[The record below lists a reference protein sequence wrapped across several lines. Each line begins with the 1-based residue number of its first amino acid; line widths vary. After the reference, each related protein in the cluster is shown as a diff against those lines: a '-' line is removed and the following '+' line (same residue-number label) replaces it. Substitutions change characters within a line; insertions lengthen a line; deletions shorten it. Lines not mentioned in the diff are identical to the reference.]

1 MTNKMRLFIGGLAAV
16 TVVSLFIGLSGKGQT
31 NERQHDGQT
40 IEKQRAIQKRV
51 HVEDYPLADYDSPES
66 SDSQERDKRKARNHR
81 YDLSSDIKGAD
92 INRFTIKE
100 DGPDI
105 SIPLS
110 VSHPKTEPGIPAA
123 ESQAIALGEVISA
136 HAYLSNDK
144 TSVYSEFTVRV
155 VDVLKNSSAEPLF
168 SGAQITA
175 ERSGGR
181 VRFPSG
187 KTLLRGAPYGKNM
200 PRLGERYVFFLK
212 QNEEGQGYSII
223 TAYQLHSGHIFPLDR
238 SPEADTKSSQFAE
251 YEEYAG
257 MDEAIF
263 IDHVRAAIEK
273 VVQK

>member
-1 MTNKMRLFIGGLAAV
+1 MRLFIGGLAVV

-31 NERQHDGQT
+31 NQRQHDGQT
-40 IEKQRAIQKRV
+40 IDKQRAIQKRV

-81 YDLSSDIKGAD
+81 YDLSSDVKGAD

-155 VDVLKNSSAEPLF
+155 ADVLKNENTWSLYP
-168 SGAQITA
+168 GAQIEV

-181 VRFPSG
+181 LRFPSG
-187 KTLLRGAPYGKNM
+187 KVLLRGAPYGKNM
-200 PRLGERYVFFLK
+200 PRLGQRYLFFLK
-212 QNEEGQGYSII
+212 QNDEGHSYSII
-223 TAYQLHSGHIFPLDR
+223 TAYELRSGSVYPLDR
-238 SPEADTKSSQFAE
+238 SPDGDLKSRQFAE
-251 YEEYAG
+251 YEAYSG
-257 MDEAIF
+257 MDETTFISHVLVAIQ
-263 IDHVRAAIEK
+263 K
-273 VVQK
+273 VGKK